1 MNNEKRIDPF
11 VVRTDPFVITDQTS
25 DQSTSD
31 QSSSNPEI
39 NIDISQAA
47 KTESQLYNPSISP
60 TSNARSVATPVTAQ
74 PSQPTT
80 VQTDSTPSYAN
91 PSVEITMQRSDQIP
105 QTAVDT
111 NSSSVATDAVQNT
124 GTNPPAPIVYQTPI
138 IKNQHIDSAKYDTLD
153 TYIKCDYD
161 KKEILL
167 FKVVKQSNASVEH
180 ETSQNTSNLTN
191 RSQRNTKSTQTKIAD
206 GCAELVGVVHR
217 TKGSNTAVNFQIRIL
232 TRESTETIEIPADDI
247 GMQEESVRKELI
259 KHSVIFKNKSY
270 FEEWCKYIAWQ
281 KKWFTPVCINEGF
294 IIENGHW
301 KNDKL
306 SNSENSIFDT
316 NLALSFFRDRVKPD
330 ADEQI
335 FKELTLALYGF
346 IGQAY
351 FVFQTEGLGDIA
363 NLVLVNSDVN
373 AVKKEIAMLYSTV
386 PEHIFSVDKKTKKT
400 LLSCEDDIPIVKID
414 GTSYMNNEIIKFISG
429 SNDLQ
434 CLPILISKSCETMF
448 ASSSPNEFVVKLY
461 NTGINNNTQKII
473 NMLLSEVTNN
483 PRFISDI
490 KEKYVEYDRI
500 LSDNEDIELMDR
512 PRCLIALLLSLTE
525 TVLSNLGVDK
535 NNKLF
540 DSYFNYLYSTS
551 SSQSFNI
558 QKLKDILSFDPE
570 YHRRSRKDDS
580 DAEDYCL
587 YITEKEISMT
597 GVTLDSI
604 AAKFGYSSR
613 KKFKELLDKSKL
625 LSSKDMGVVN
635 LQGTSNRMYS
645 LSLEEIFPFGEYR
658 PCCNLPNSGN
668 IINSIPIGKDS
679 NGKYVS
685 FVLSE
690 GRNNSVFISGSTDA
704 GKTNLVN
711 VLAEG
716 GARQDMRVVI
726 VGMNGSMKKLV
737 KADKTVTYSETHPI
751 IWEELDVS
759 GMISKISILDENE
772 DHLDTVLKEFFKYKT
787 DRSSD
792 SSVEHTL
799 LIIDEA
805 HNLNWNGDTPIK
817 KILREGRQH
826 GIVTILSTQYL
837 NSDNA
842 SNIGSSL
849 NQIGTFCSFKYGML
863 PPKLRKSSAK
873 KVEDYLSNLYT
884 GEMLI
889 SGNICVHGYP
899 MNYPL
904 KVWVDEFNPKNTEYR

>member
-1 MNNEKRIDPF
+1 MNNEKLINPF
-11 VVRTDPFVITDQTS
+11 IVMDDPFVIVEQTS
-25 DQSTSD
+25 NQSTSD
-31 QSSSNPEI
+31 QSFSNPAI
-39 NIDISQAA
+39 NVDMSQAA
-47 KTESQLYNPSISP
+47 KTEPQRYNPSISP
-60 TSNARSVATPVTAQ
+60 TSNARSATTPVTAQ

-91 PSVEITMQRSDQIP
+91 PSVEVTMQKSDQIP
-105 QTAVDT
+105 QTAVNT
-111 NSSSVATDAVQNT
+111 NSSSIVTNVVQNT
-124 GTNPPAPIVYQTPI
+124 GTNPLAPIVFQTPS
-138 IKNQHIDSAKYDTLD
+138 IKNQHIDSAEYNTID
-153 TYIKCDYD
+153 TYIKCDD
-161 KKEILL
+161 DNKEMLL
-167 FKVVKQSNASVEH
+167 FKQVKQSNASAEH
-180 ETSQNTSNLTN
+180 ETSQNTNNLTN
-191 RSQRNTKSTQTKIAD
+191 RSQSNTKYTRTKIAD
-206 GCAELVGVVHR
+206 GCAILIGVVNR
-217 TKGSNTAVNFQIRIL
+217 TKGTSTTVNFQIRII
-232 TRESTETIEIPADDI
+232 TGENTETIEIPADDI
-247 GMQEESVRKELI
+247 GMQEKSVMRELV

-270 FEEWCKYIAWQ
+270 FEEWCKFIAWQ

-294 IIENGHW
+294 IFENGHW

-306 SNSENSIFDT
+306 SNSENSLFDN
-316 NLALSFFRDRVKPD
+316 NLALSFFKDKVKSD

-351 FVFQTEGLGDIA
+351 PVFQAEGLGDIT
-363 NLVLVNSDVN
+363 NLVLVNSDIN

-386 PEHIFSVDKKTKKT
+386 PEHILSVDKTTKKT

-414 GTSYMNNEIIKFISG
+414 GSSYMNNELIKFMSG
-429 SNDLQ
+429 SNNLQ
-434 CLPILISKSCETMF
+434 CLPILISRNCETMF
-448 ASSSPNEFVVKLY
+448 VSSNPNEFVVKLY
-461 NTGINNNTQKII
+461 NTGINNNTKKII

-490 KEKYVEYDRI
+490 KEKYAEYDRI

-535 NNKLF
+535 NDKLF
-540 DSYFNYLYSTS
+540 NSYFNYLYSTS
-551 SSQSFNI
+551 SSQNFNL
-558 QKLKDILSFDPE
+558 QKLKDILSFDPK

-597 GVTLDSI
+597 GVTLNSI
-604 AAKFGYSSR
+604 AAEFGYFSR

-645 LSLEEIFPFGEYR
+645 LSLEEIFSFGEYR
-658 PCCNLPNSGN
+658 PCCNLPNSGY

-690 GRNNSVFISGSTDA
+690 GKNNSVFISGSTST

-711 VLAEG
+711 VLAKG
-716 GARQDMRVVI
+716 AARQDMRVVI
-726 VGMNGSMKKLV
+726 VGMNGSMKNLV
-737 KADKTVTYSETHPI
+737 IPDKTVTYSETNPI
-751 IWEELDVS
+751 IWEELDVR
-759 GMISKISILDENE
+759 GKISKIVVLGENK

-787 DRSSD
+787 DRSSN

-799 LIIDEA
+799 LIMDEVL
-805 HNLNWNGDTPIK
+805 NLNWNGDTPIK

-837 NSDNA
+837 DSDNA

-849 NQIGTFCSFKYGML
+849 NQIGTFCSFKGGML
-863 PPKLRKSSAK
+863 PPKLKKSSAK
-873 KVEDYLSNLYT
+873 EVENYLSDLYT
-884 GEMLI
+884 GEMLM
-889 SGNICVHGYP
+889 SGNIHVRGCP
-899 MNYPL
+899 MSYPL
-904 KVWVDEFNPKNTEYR
+904 KVWVDEFSQKNTEYR